1 MGQRQTRSARGAR
14 ICCSQTRPPPPF
26 HSCAPGPALALAKLP
41 GTFAGRPRAR
51 GRASS
56 AGARGRRALAA
67 FACAARGRGWERAP
81 AGSGVGRL
89 RLGGAGGR
97 VGEPGVRLPDT
108 PNASCW
114 GGGSQREEGGSAPSR
129 PQWPLA
135 CGEAGPAPRRTCKV
149 GTTSLEPRTW

>member
-1 MGQRQTRSARGAR
+1 MGQQQTRSARGAR
-14 ICCSQTRPPPPF
+14 ICCWQTRPPPPF

-41 GTFAGRPRAR
+41 GTFVRRTRAR

-67 FACAARGRGWERAP
+67 CACAARGRGWERAR
-81 AGSGVGRL
+81 AGSDVGRL
-89 RLGGAGGR
+89 LLGGAGGR
-97 VGEPGVRLPDT
+97 VGGPVCVPRTLRT
-108 PNASCW
+108 PRV
-114 GGGSQREEGGSAPSR
+114 GGSQRRQGYSAPSR

-149 GTTSLEPRTW
+149 GTSLEPRTW

>member
-26 HSCAPGPALALAKLP
+26 HSCAPSPALALAKLP
-41 GTFAGRPRAR
+41 GTFVRRTRAR

-56 AGARGRRALAA
+56 AGARRRRALAA
-67 FACAARGRGWERAP
+67 CACAARGRGWERAP

-89 RLGGAGGR
+89 LLGGAGGR
-97 VGEPGVRLPDT
+97 VGEPGVRPPDA
-108 PNASCW
+108 PSALS
-114 GGGSQREEGGSAPSR
+114 GGSQRRQGYTAPIR

-149 GTTSLEPRTW
+149 GTSLEPCTW